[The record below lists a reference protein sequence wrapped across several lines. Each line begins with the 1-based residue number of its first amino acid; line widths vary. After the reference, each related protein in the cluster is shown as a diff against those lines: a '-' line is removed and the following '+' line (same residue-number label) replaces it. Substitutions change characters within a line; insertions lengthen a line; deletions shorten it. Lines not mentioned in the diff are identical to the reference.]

1 MQARSTSAAIAVIL
15 AGVTA
20 ALHIG
25 KIPPAIPVLQQAL
38 GLTLVEAGFLLSM
51 VQLAGMLLG
60 VLLGVAVD
68 GLGLRRSMLI
78 GQLTLCAASLAGI
91 WARAPVDLLV
101 LRGVEG
107 LGFLLVVLAAPSL
120 IRQLVPARQ
129 LPSFLGLWGA
139 YMPAGAAL
147 ALLCGPLFMAAWGWQ
162 AWWGL
167 LGALSAAM
175 AVWLVLGVPDA
186 GAAPAGSARAGAAPA
201 APSAAAA
208 QPWAQ
213 RLRLTLASPGPW
225 LVALAFAMYSSQWLA
240 VVGFLPSVYSQ
251 AGVSAVAAGALTA
264 LVCAMNIIGNVA
276 AGRVLLRGPHAQRL
290 LFAGFGCMAL
300 MALLTFSPLLG
311 EAPLLRY
318 AAVLL
323 FSAAG
328 GMVPGTLFS
337 LVVRLAPNAQ
347 TVSTTMGWVQQCSA
361 TGQFLGPPLVAWVA
375 AQAGGWQLTW
385 VVTGAASLIG
395 LWLAHRLGKRDRPLA
410 QQA

>member
-1 MQARSTSAAIAVIL
+1 MHAVKPASTAAAIAVIL

-60 VLLGVAVD
+60 ALLGVAVD
-68 GLGLRRSMLI
+68 GLGLRRSMLM

-91 WARAPVDLLV
+91 WARAPADLLV
-101 LRGVEG
+101 LRAVEG

-120 IRQLVPARQ
+120 IRQLVPARE

-167 LGALSAAM
+167 LGALSAVM
-175 AVWLVLGVPDA
+175 AVWLVLGVPNA
-186 GAAPAGSARAGAAPA
+186 SATPAAPADAAPE
-201 APSAAAA
+201 
-208 QPWAQ
+208 PWTQ
-213 RLRLTLASPGPW
+213 RLRVTLASSGPW

-240 VVGFLPSVYSQ
+240 VVGFLPAVYAQ
-251 AGVSAVAAGALTA
+251 AGVGAVAAGALTA

-276 AGRVLLRGPHAQRL
+276 AGRWLLSGQPAQSL
-290 LFAGFGCMAL
+290 LFWGFGSMAL
-300 MALLTFSPLLG
+300 TALLTFSPLLG
-311 EAPLLRY
+311 QAPLLRY

-375 AQAGGWQLTW
+375 AQAGGWHATW
-385 VVTGAASLIG
+385 VVTGTASMIG
-395 LWLAHRLGKRDRPLA
+395 LWLASRLGARAALA
-410 QQA
+410 PPG

>member
-1 MQARSTSAAIAVIL
+1 MKPPSTAAAIAVIL

-91 WARAPVDLLV
+91 WARAPADLLV
-101 LRGVEG
+101 LRAVEG

-175 AVWLVLGVPDA
+175 AVWLVLGVPSP
-186 GAAPAGSARAGAAPA
+186 GTAPAGP
-201 APSAAAA
+201 AAAA
-208 QPWAQ
+208 PEPWAQ
-213 RLRLTLASPGPW
+213 RLRVTLASPGPW

-240 VVGFLPSVYSQ
+240 VVGFLPSVYAQ
-251 AGVSAVAAGALTA
+251 AGVGAVAAGALTA

-276 AGRVLLRGPHAQRL
+276 AGRWLLRGLAAQRL
-290 LFAGFGCMAL
+290 LFWGFGSMAL
-300 MALLTFSPLLG
+300 TALLTFSPLLG

-337 LVVRLAPNAQ
+337 LVVRLAPSAQ

-375 AQAGGWQLTW
+375 AQAGGWQWTW

-395 LWLAHRLGKRDRPLA
+395 LWLASRLGARAALA
-410 QQA
+410 PQA

>member
-1 MQARSTSAAIAVIL
+1 MLAVKPHSTSAAIAVIL

-147 ALLCGPLFMAAWGWQ
+147 ALLCGPLFMAAWSWQ

-175 AVWLVLGVPDA
+175 ALWLLLGVPNA
-186 GAAPAGSARAGAAPA
+186 GAAPTAL
-201 APSAAAA
+201 SAAAA

-251 AGVSAVAAGALTA
+251 TGVGAVAAGALTA

-410 QQA
+410 QPA

>member
-1 MQARSTSAAIAVIL
+1 MHAVKPASTAAAIAVIL

-60 VLLGVAVD
+60 ALLGVAVD
-68 GLGLRRSMLI
+68 GLGLRRSMLM

-91 WARAPVDLLV
+91 WARAPADLLV
-101 LRGVEG
+101 LRAVEG

-120 IRQLVPARQ
+120 IRQLVPARE

-167 LGALSAAM
+167 LGALSAVM
-175 AVWLVLGVPDA
+175 AVWLVLGVPNA
-186 GAAPAGSARAGAAPA
+186 SATPAAPADAAPE
-201 APSAAAA
+201 
-208 QPWAQ
+208 PWTQ
-213 RLRLTLASPGPW
+213 RLRVTLASSGPW

-240 VVGFLPSVYSQ
+240 VVGFLPAVYAQ
-251 AGVSAVAAGALTA
+251 AGVGAVAAGALTA

-276 AGRVLLRGPHAQRL
+276 AGRWLLSGQPAQSL
-290 LFAGFGCMAL
+290 LFWGFGSMAL
-300 MALLTFSPLLG
+300 TALLTFSPLLG
-311 EAPLLRY
+311 QAPLLRY

-375 AQAGGWQLTW
+375 AQAGGWHATW
-385 VVTGAASLIG
+385 VVTGTASMIG
-395 LWLAHRLGKRDRPLA
+395 LWLASRLDARAALA
-410 QQA
+410 PPG

>member
-1 MQARSTSAAIAVIL
+1 M

-78 GQLTLCAASLAGI
+78 GQLTLCVASLAGI
-91 WARAPVDLLV
+91 WARAPADLLV
-101 LRGVEG
+101 LRAVEG

-175 AVWLVLGVPDA
+175 ALWLVLGVPDA
-186 GAAPAGSARAGAAPA
+186 GAAPAGPAGATPE
-201 APSAAAA
+201 
-208 QPWAQ
+208 PWAQ
-213 RLRLTLASPGPW
+213 RLRVTLASPGPW

-240 VVGFLPSVYSQ
+240 VVGFLPSVYAQ
-251 AGVSAVAAGALTA
+251 AGVGAVAAGALTA

-276 AGRVLLRGPHAQRL
+276 AGRWLLRGLAAQRL
-290 LFAGFGCMAL
+290 LFWGFGSMAL
-300 MALLTFSPLLG
+300 TAFLTFSPLLG

-337 LVVRLAPNAQ
+337 LVVRLAPSAQ

-375 AQAGGWQLTW
+375 AQAGGWHATW

-395 LWLAHRLGKRDRPLA
+395 LWLASRLGARAALA
-410 QQA
+410 PQA

>member
-1 MQARSTSAAIAVIL
+1 MHAVKPASTAAAIAVIL

-60 VLLGVAVD
+60 ALLGVAVD
-68 GLGLRRSMLI
+68 GLGLRRSMLM

-91 WARAPVDLLV
+91 WARAPADLLV
-101 LRGVEG
+101 LRAVEG

-120 IRQLVPARQ
+120 IRQLVPARE

-167 LGALSAAM
+167 LGALSAVM
-175 AVWLVLGVPDA
+175 AVWLVLGVPNA
-186 GAAPAGSARAGAAPA
+186 SATPAAPADAAPE
-201 APSAAAA
+201 
-208 QPWAQ
+208 PWTQ
-213 RLRLTLASPGPW
+213 RLRVTLASSGPW

-240 VVGFLPSVYSQ
+240 VVGFLPAVYAQ
-251 AGVSAVAAGALTA
+251 AGVGAVAAGALTA

-276 AGRVLLRGPHAQRL
+276 AGRWLLSGQPAQRL
-290 LFAGFGCMAL
+290 LFWGFGSMAL
-300 MALLTFSPLLG
+300 TALLTFSPLLG
-311 EAPLLRY
+311 QAPLLRY

-375 AQAGGWQLTW
+375 AQAGGWHATW
-385 VVTGAASLIG
+385 VVTGTASMIG
-395 LWLAHRLGKRDRPLA
+395 LWLASRLGARAALA
-410 QQA
+410 PPG

>member
-1 MQARSTSAAIAVIL
+1 MKSHSTAAAIAVIL

-91 WARAPVDLLV
+91 WARAPADLLV
-101 LRGVEG
+101 LRAVEG

-175 AVWLVLGVPDA
+175 ALWLVLGVPGA
-186 GAAPAGSARAGAAPA
+186 VAAPAGPAGAVPE
-201 APSAAAA
+201 S
-208 QPWAQ
+208 WAQ
-213 RLRLTLASPGPW
+213 RLRVTLASSGPW

-240 VVGFLPSVYSQ
+240 VVGFLPAVYAQ
-251 AGVSAVAAGALTA
+251 AGVGAVAAGALTA

-276 AGRVLLRGPHAQRL
+276 AGRWLLRGLAAQRL
-290 LFAGFGCMAL
+290 LFWGFGSMAL
-300 MALLTFSPLLG
+300 TAFLTFSPLLG

-337 LVVRLAPNAQ
+337 LVVRLAPSAQ

-375 AQAGGWQLTW
+375 AQAGGWHATW

-395 LWLAHRLGKRDRPLA
+395 LWLASRLGARAALA
-410 QQA
+410 PQA

>member
-1 MQARSTSAAIAVIL
+1 MLAVKPHSTSAAIAVIL

-139 YMPAGAAL
+139 YMPGGTAL

-175 AVWLVLGVPDA
+175 AVWLVLGVPNA
-186 GAAPAGSARAGAAPA
+186 GAAHAGTPAGPV
-201 APSAAAA
+201 AAAA
-208 QPWAQ
+208 QPWTQ

-251 AGVSAVAAGALTA
+251 AGVGAVAAGALTA

-395 LWLAHRLGKRDRPLA
+395 LWLALRLGKRDRPLA
-410 QQA
+410 QEA

>member
-1 MQARSTSAAIAVIL
+1 MPAVKPHSTPAAIAVIL

-91 WARAPVDLLV
+91 WARSPADLLV
-101 LRGVEG
+101 LRAVEG
-107 LGFLLVVLAAPSL
+107 LGFLLVVLGAPSL

-147 ALLCGPLFMAAWGWQ
+147 ALLCGPLFMAAWSWQ

-175 AVWLVLGVPDA
+175 ALWLLLGVQNA
-186 GAAPAGSARAGAAPA
+186 GSAPAGAGP
-201 APSAAAA
+201 AAAA
-208 QPWAQ
+208 PQAWTQ

-240 VVGFLPSVYSQ
+240 VVGFLPSVYAQ
-251 AGVSAVAAGALTA
+251 AGVGAVAAGALTA

-276 AGRVLLRGPHAQRL
+276 AGQVLLRGPHAQRL

-385 VVTGAASLIG
+385 VVTGAASVIG
-395 LWLAHRLGKRDRPLA
+395 LWLALRLGERDRPLA

>member
-1 MQARSTSAAIAVIL
+1 MKPHPTTAAIAVIL

-68 GLGLRRSMLI
+68 GLGLRRSMLM
-78 GQLTLCAASLAGI
+78 GQLTLCAASLAGMG
-91 WARAPVDLLV
+91 ARAPADLLA
-101 LRGVEG
+101 LRAVEG

-139 YMPAGAAL
+139 YMPAGTAL

-175 AVWLVLGVPDA
+175 AVWLVLGVPKA
-186 GAAPAGSARAGAAPA
+186 GAVHTGAVHTGAAPGP
-201 APSAAAA
+201 AAA
-208 QPWAQ
+208 QSWAQ
-213 RLRLTLASPGPW
+213 RLRVTLASPGPW

-240 VVGFLPSVYSQ
+240 VVGFLPSVYAQ
-251 AGVSAVAAGALTA
+251 AGIGAVAAGALTA
-264 LVCAMNIIGNVA
+264 LVGAMNIIGNVA
-276 AGRVLLRGPHAQRL
+276 AGRWLLSGQSAQRL
-290 LFAGFGCMAL
+290 LFLGFGSMAL
-300 MALLTFSPLLG
+300 TAVLTFSPLLG

-337 LVVRLAPNAQ
+337 LVVRLAPSAQ

-375 AQAGGWQLTW
+375 AQAGGWHATW

-395 LWLAHRLGKRDRPLA
+395 LWLAHRLGERDKPLA

>member
-1 MQARSTSAAIAVIL
+1 MKSHSTAAAIAVIL

-91 WARAPVDLLV
+91 WARAPADLLV
-101 LRGVEG
+101 LRAVEG

-175 AVWLVLGVPDA
+175 AVWLVLGVPGAVAAPAGPA
-186 GAAPAGSARAGAAPA
+186 GAAPE
-201 APSAAAA
+201 
-208 QPWAQ
+208 PWAQ
-213 RLRLTLASPGPW
+213 RLRVTLASPGPW

-240 VVGFLPSVYSQ
+240 VVGFLPAVYAQ
-251 AGVSAVAAGALTA
+251 AGVGAVAAGALTA

-276 AGRVLLRGPHAQRL
+276 AGRWLLRGLAAQRL
-290 LFAGFGCMAL
+290 LFWGFGSMAL
-300 MALLTFSPLLG
+300 TAFLTFSPLLG

-318 AAVLL
+318 AAVLV

-337 LVVRLAPNAQ
+337 LVVRLAPSAQ
-347 TVSTTMGWVQQCSA
+347 TVSTAMGWVQQCSA

-375 AQAGGWQLTW
+375 AQAGGWHATW

-395 LWLAHRLGKRDRPLA
+395 LWLASRLGARAALA
-410 QQA
+410 PQA